1 MPAFRLKGLD
11 HIVLRVRDMARMTR
25 FYRSVLGCTVA
36 RRRPDLGLI
45 HLRAGTTMIDLIDLK
60 GRLGKIGGAAPKP
73 RLTQGGRNLDHFCLQ
88 IEPFDEKAIRR
99 HLTRRKVAVGEVGQR
114 FGAEGTGPSLY
125 LTDPEGNVVEL
136 KGPAERP
143 D

>member
-11 HIVLRVRDMARMTR
+11 HIVLRVRSMARMVR
-25 FYRSVLGCTVA
+25 FYQSVLGCTVA
-36 RRRPDLGLI
+36 RRRKDLGLI

-60 GRLGKIGGAAPKP
+60 GRLGRLGGAAPK
-73 RLTQGGRNLDHFCLQ
+73 RMLTQGGRNLDHFCLQ
-88 IEPFDEKAIRR
+88 IEPFDETTIRR
-99 HLTRRKVAVGEVGQR
+99 HLKRHKVAVGEAGQR

-136 KGPAERP
+136 KGPATSA